1 MGGGVQGGGHFHRM
15 IAGNTAMN
23 NSIVTPD
30 RIVELGKAFRASK
43 ALFSAVEL
51 GVFSTLASGSRD
63 LESLRTEIGISERG
77 ARDFFD
83 SLVALKLLERDE
95 TGRYGN
101 TPQADLYLDRAKAT
115 YIGGELEH
123 FNKRGYPHWHSLTA
137 ALRTGKP
144 QSVASAENYFLD
156 VYSDQTALEAYTEG
170 MTSGARL
177 VAPAIAAKFPWHR
190 YRTVVDIGA
199 SQGGLPV
206 EIARAHQHLIGGG
219 FDLPPVRPR
228 FEAYVAKQ
236 GFSHRLSFHAGDF
249 LHDPLPPADVLIV
262 GRVLHNW
269 DLATKMMLLAKAYDA
284 LPPAGALVV
293 YERMID
299 NERKTSAPALLASL
313 NMLIMTEGGFDYTS
327 ADLVGWMQK
336 SGFRDL
342 RVEPVTSELSM
353 VMGVK

>member
-1 MGGGVQGGGHFHRM
+1 MTSMDNAPV
-15 IAGNTAMN
+15 TADH
-23 NSIVTPD
+23 IVG
-30 RIVELGKAFRASK
+30 LGKAFRASK

-51 GVFSTLASGSRD
+51 GVFTALAKEPRD
-63 LESLRTEIGISERG
+63 LEALRTEAGISERG

-95 TGRYGN
+95 AGRYRN

-115 YIGGELEH
+115 YIGGELDH

-144 QSVASAENYFLD
+144 QSVASAGNYFLD
-156 VYSDQTALEAYTEG
+156 VYSDQAALETYTEG
-170 MTSGARL
+170 MTSSARL
-177 VAPAIAAKFPWHR
+177 VAPAIAARFPWHR
-190 YRTVVDIGA
+190 YRTVVDIGT
-199 SQGGLPV
+199 SQGALPV
-206 EIARAHQHLIGGG
+206 EIARTHPHLMGGG
-219 FDLPPVRPR
+219 FDLPPVRLR
-228 FEAYVAKQ
+228 FEAYVKNQ
-236 GFSHRLSFHAGDF
+236 GFSDRLSFHPGDF
-249 LHDPLPPADVLIV
+249 LHDPLPSADVLII

-299 NERKTSAPALLASL
+299 NDRKSSAAGLLASL

-327 ADLVGWMQK
+327 ADLVGWMQN

-342 RVEPVTSELSM
+342 RVEPVTNELSM
-353 VMGVK
+353 VMGAK

>member
-1 MGGGVQGGGHFHRM
+1 MTRIDTAPVTADHIVQ
-15 IAGNTAMN
+15 
-23 NSIVTPD
+23 
-30 RIVELGKAFRASK
+30 LGKAFRASK

-51 GVFSTLASGSRD
+51 GVFTALAKQPLG
-63 LESLRTEIGISERG
+63 LEALRTEAGISERG

-95 TGRYGN
+95 AGRYHN
-101 TPQADLYLDRAKAT
+101 TPQADLYLDRAKPT
-115 YIGGELEH
+115 YLGGELDH

-137 ALRTGKP
+137 ALKTGKP
-144 QSVASAENYFLD
+144 QSVASAGNYFLD
-156 VYSDQTALEAYTEG
+156 VYSDQAALEAYTDG
-170 MTSGARL
+170 MTSSARL
-177 VAPAIAAKFPWHR
+177 VAPAIAARFPWHR
-190 YRTVVDIGA
+190 HQTVVDIGT

-206 EIARAHQHLIGGG
+206 EIARAHPHLMGGG

-236 GFSHRLSFHAGDF
+236 GFSDRLSFHAGDF
-249 LHDPLPPADVLIV
+249 LRDPLPPADVLII

-269 DLATKMMLLAKAYDA
+269 DLATKMMLLTKAYDA
-284 LPPAGALVV
+284 LPQAGALVV

-299 NERKTSAPALLASL
+299 DDRKSSAPALLASL

-327 ADLVGWMQK
+327 ADLIGWMQK

-353 VMGVK
+353 VVGVK